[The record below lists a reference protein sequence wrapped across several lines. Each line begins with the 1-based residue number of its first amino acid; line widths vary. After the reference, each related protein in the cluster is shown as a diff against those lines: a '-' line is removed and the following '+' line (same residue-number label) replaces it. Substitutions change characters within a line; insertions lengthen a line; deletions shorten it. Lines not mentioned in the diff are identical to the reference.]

1 MKQTDTN
8 TSACCFADTRF
19 GSFAVIWSD
28 CEGRPKVRRILLSG
42 PQLSAR
48 VSCRRYFPHAVVSSV
63 PEISLLINKI
73 ESFLNGADVYFSL
86 DIVCLDIC
94 SAFQKQVLL
103 AEYAIPR
110 GKVSTYN
117 MIAGYLQNPRG
128 ARAVGTALATNP
140 FPVVIPCHRAI
151 RSDGTLGGYQ
161 GGLKMK
167 RDLLEME
174 GIVFDDSGR
183 VTVDGFF
190 YQKQIFRK
198 GAENGGLE

>member
-1 MKQTDTN
+1 MKQTDSII
-8 TSACCFADTRF
+8 SACCFGDTRF

-28 CEGRPKVRRILLSG
+28 YEGQPKVRRILLSG

-48 VSCRRYFPHAVVSSV
+48 VSCRRYFPNSRVSSSS
-63 PEISLLINKI
+63 EISLLINEI
-73 ESFLNGADVYFSL
+73 EAFLTGVDIRFSL
-86 DIVCLDIC
+86 DIVRLDLC

-110 GKVSTYN
+110 GKVSTYKL
-117 MIAGYLQNPRG
+117 IAGYIGKPEG

-174 GIVFDDSGR
+174 GVVFNNSGS
-183 VTVDGFF
+183 VTVDRFF
-190 YQKQIFRK
+190 YQKQ
-198 GAENGGLE
+198 L